1 MSFFESPN
9 PNPSMRYFI
18 LKGLFMTEFRFN
30 VEEIQ
35 LDVLVGHDELDVHLQ
50 HELQGRAGYLESKVT
65 CKVKKKNFIEK

>member
-1 MSFFESPN
+1 MKE
-9 PNPSMRYFI
+9 
-18 LKGLFMTEFRFN
+18 LFMNEYRFN

-65 CKVKKKNFIEK
+65 CKVKKENIFEK